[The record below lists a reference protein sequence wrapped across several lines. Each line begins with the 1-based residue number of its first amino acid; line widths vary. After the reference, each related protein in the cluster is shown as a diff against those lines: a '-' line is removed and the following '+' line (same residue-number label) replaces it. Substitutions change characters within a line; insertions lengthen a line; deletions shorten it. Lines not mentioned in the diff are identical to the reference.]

1 MHAVRAEIVMLSL
14 FTIGQDGRACAFNMF
29 SEVSNGSVMEGSEFA
44 VLTVCLFDS
53 LNQVNGSGN
62 TADPLGGYRD
72 WPRLH
77 HSCRLA
83 QSIIHRVRGVNS
95 PASFLRFDFRR

>member
-29 SEVSNGSVMEGSEFA
+29 SEVSNGSVMERSEFA

-62 TADPLGGYRD
+62 TADRLGGYRD

-95 PASFLRFDFRR
+95 PVSFLRFDFRG